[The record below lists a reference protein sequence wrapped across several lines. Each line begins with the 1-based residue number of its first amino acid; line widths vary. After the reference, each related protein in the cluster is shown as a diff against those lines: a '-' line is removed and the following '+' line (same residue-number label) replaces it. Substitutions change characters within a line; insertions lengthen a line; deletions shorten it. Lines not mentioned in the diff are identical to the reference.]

1 VSAPFVDAETSAT
14 RAVATTADVSDA
26 LASELLDAGAVYV
39 DWWPEGRRAG
49 GDDDDES
56 AARWRRLRGDVVRRG
71 ARRPRSRACK
81 SLKFI
86 RSDADSPSSPPPSP
100 TFSYYFV

>member
-1 VSAPFVDAETSAT
+1 
-14 RAVATTADVSDA
+14 
-26 LASELLDAGAVYV
+26 VYV

-81 SLKFI
+81 S
-86 RSDADSPSSPPPSP
+86 
-100 TFSYYFV
+100 

>member
-1 VSAPFVDAETSAT
+1 MHWTVSAPFVDAETSAT

-39 DWWPEGRRAG
+39 DWWPEERRAG

-81 SLKFI
+81 S
-86 RSDADSPSSPPPSP
+86 
-100 TFSYYFV
+100 